1 MEQIANFSLCTKS
14 VLPFNRTSGKRK
26 ITAILAMASIDRY
39 HLSARHDIC
48 LMQGSVIRT
57 IDALLGPWN
66 SDGTDV
72 TLQLPAPHTRQP
84 RLLSTG

>member
-1 MEQIANFSLCTKS
+1 MTRGCSRDVNPHDPSILLTRRPDF
-14 VLPFNRTSGKRK
+14 PDTSPTGRN
-26 ITAILAMASIDRY
+26 
-39 HLSARHDIC
+39 HLSARHDVC
-48 LMQGSVIRT
+48 LTQGSVVRT